1 MNSRKTYG
9 IVDAAVN
16 SCCELWGRKDKDRE
30 DVDGVGKKFKQTTN
44 NNHWN
49 CRFRSDNTCGH
60 ITEQHSIKFVEYTL
74 LQRKSGILSAKIRNF
89 FEKLTVDA
97 FFEKRFA
104 IIGTNRMCLID
115 KVIVE
120 VITQ

>member
-9 IVDAAVN
+9 TVDAAVY
-16 SCCELWGRKDKDRE
+16 SFCELWGRKDKDRE
-30 DVDGVGKKFKQTTN
+30 AVDGAGQKFKQTTN
-44 NNHWN
+44 NKHWN

-60 ITEQHSIKFVEYTL
+60 ITEQHSIKFVEYAV

-104 IIGTNRMCLID
+104 IIGTKRMYLIE

-120 VITQ
+120 VISQ